1 MGFGMT
7 IWNKNKMM
15 KQKFVISIQIFI
27 AHVKANDI
35 YKHIAKDFETRF
47 GTLNYELNRGLTR
60 EKSKKVI
67 GVMKD

>member
-1 MGFGMT
+1 
-7 IWNKNKMM
+7 MM

-60 EKSKKVI
+60 EKSKKYYWCNERLI
-67 GVMKD
+67 RWKNHETFC